1 MNNPKP
7 SIPKGTRDFGPS
19 KMVRRN
25 YIFDIIKSTFEK
37 YGFLPLETSAME
49 NLTTLTGKYGEEESK
64 LIFNIIHSGDLLTK
78 TSMDD
83 RSKASLKKMPEQAL
97 RYDLTVPFARYV
109 AMNRNAI
116 TFPFKR
122 YQIQPVWRAE
132 RPQKG
137 RYREFYQCDVDV
149 IGTDSL
155 FCEAE
160 MIIMIDEIL
169 TKFGI
174 KDFTIKINHRK
185 ILNGIVEI
193 IGEKGLESEI
203 CVAIDKLNKIGEEGV
218 KKELADKGLSESAV
232 LKLMAILKIKGSNQ
246 EQLNKLKSKL
256 KESISST
263 KGLQEI
269 QQVFEYISNLC
280 HSHSHYLFDISL
292 ARGLAYYTGTIF
304 EAVVNNVSIGS
315 VCGGGRY
322 DDLTGSFGLPNV
334 SGIGFSFGVDRLY
347 VVLEELKLFPEG
359 RLTTTAV
366 MITNFDEESEKYSL
380 NVLTKLRSA
389 GINSEIYPQQA
400 KLKKQMDY
408 ANKKSIPY
416 VILIG
421 SEEIKTGKLTLRDMN
436 SGEQEQLKPEEIIG
450 KLSNIKKISPLK
462 HKNTK
467 SH

>member
-109 AMNRNAI
+109 AMNRNDI

-155 FCEAE
+155 LCEAE

-203 CVAIDKLNKIGEEGV
+203 CIAIDKLNKIGEEGV

-232 LKLMAILKIKGSNQ
+232 SKLMAILKIKGSSQ
-246 EQLNKLKSKL
+246 EKLNKLKSKL
-256 KESISST
+256 KESLSGT

-269 QQVFEYISNLC
+269 QQVFEYISNLR
-280 HSHSHYLFDISL
+280 HTQYLFDISL

-347 VVLEELKLFPEG
+347 VVLEELKLFPDD
-359 RLTTTAV
+359 RQTTTTV
-366 MITNFDEESEKYSL
+366 MVTNFDEESERYSL

-416 VILIG
+416 VVLIG
-421 SEEIKTGKLTLRDMN
+421 SNEIETGELTLKNMT
-436 SGEQEQLKPEEIIG
+436 SGKQEQLKLEKIIR
-450 KLSNIKKISPLK
+450 KLDI
-462 HKNTK
+462 
-467 SH
+467 

>member
-37 YGFLPLETSAME
+37 YGFEPLETPAME
-49 NLTTLTGKYGEEESK
+49 NLTTLIGKYGEEESK
-64 LIFNIIHSGDLLTK
+64 LIFNIIHSGDLLTR
-78 TSMDD
+78 TSMNDLT
-83 RSKASLKKMPEQAL
+83 KASLKKMPEQAL

-109 AMNRNAI
+109 AMNRNDI

-149 IGTDSL
+149 IGSDSL
-155 FCEAE
+155 LCEAE

-169 TKFGI
+169 TRFGI

-185 ILNGIVEI
+185 ILKGVAEM
-193 IGEKGLESEI
+193 IGERNKESEI

-218 KKELADKGLSESAV
+218 KKELADKGLSKSAV
-232 LKLMAILKIKGSNQ
+232 SKLMAILEIKDSNQ
-246 EQLNKLKSKL
+246 EKLNKLKNYL
-256 KESISST
+256 KDSAPGIQ
-263 KGLQEI
+263 GLQELH
-269 QQVFEYISNLC
+269 QVFEYISNLC
-280 HSHSHYLFDISL
+280 HSHNHSHCLFDTSL

-304 EAVVNNVSIGS
+304 EAVVNNVNIGS

-322 DDLTGSFGLPNV
+322 DDLTGSFGLLNV

-347 VVLEELKLFPEG
+347 VVLEELKLFREG

-366 MITNFDEESEKYSL
+366 MVTNFDEESEKYSL

-450 KLSNIKKISPLK
+450 KLSN
-462 HKNTK
+462 
-467 SH
+467 